1 MAQKLFYMQT
11 VQHTLHPVFLSNVKK
26 HSFLSQFITWCNGHE
41 KYRLGWLAVIIT
53 VHGCILTPLTVLAIV
68 SGGNN
73 FVFWGIA
80 IGAMAMALITNLA
93 AMPTKVTIPAFFF
106 SVLLDV
112 VIVAGSIAS
121 LL

>member
-1 MAQKLFYMQT
+1 MQT
-11 VQHTLHPVFLSNVKK
+11 VQQSLNPSYFSNEKKQSILSR
-26 HSFLSQFITWCNGHE
+26 FITWCNVQE
-41 KYRLGWLAVIIT
+41 KYRFGWLAIIVT

-80 IGAMAMALITNLA
+80 ISAMAMALIANLA
-93 AMPTKVTIPAFFF
+93 AMPTKVTIPVFFF

-112 VIVAGSIAS
+112 TVIVGAIAS
-121 LL
+121 LF